1 MPINIKKLR
10 PTKCN
15 ICGGEV
21 EYIPNKFIYG
31 KPYGSGFCYHCC
43 QCGAYVGTHKIRPQE
58 AFGILAN
65 EEMRKMKMKCHDLFD
80 KLWNTPEQRQ
90 KCYKWLADKLN
101 IPVSECHFGYF
112 DLDMLHKAYD
122 ILSNIN
128 NFKRK

>member
-31 KPYGSGFCYHCC
+31 KSYGSGFCYHCC

-58 AFGILAN
+58 AFGILAR
-65 EEMRKMKMKCHDLFD
+65 ERKMRGNEILLVYFCRWLFCLR
-80 KLWNTPEQRQ
+80 KR
-90 KCYKWLADKLN
+90 
-101 IPVSECHFGYF
+101 F
-112 DLDMLHKAYD
+112 
-122 ILSNIN
+122 
-128 NFKRK
+128 FKTGIKS